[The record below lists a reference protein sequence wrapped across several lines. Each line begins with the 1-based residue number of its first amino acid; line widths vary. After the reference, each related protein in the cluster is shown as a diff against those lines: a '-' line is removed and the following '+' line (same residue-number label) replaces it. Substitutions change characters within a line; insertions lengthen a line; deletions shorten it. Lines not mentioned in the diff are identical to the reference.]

1 MHARPH
7 PAPTYNENDNIELIL
22 REIFH
27 AVPQVEVL

>member
-1 MHARPH
+1 MRVRILL
-7 PAPTYNENDNIELIL
+7 PTYNENDNIELIL